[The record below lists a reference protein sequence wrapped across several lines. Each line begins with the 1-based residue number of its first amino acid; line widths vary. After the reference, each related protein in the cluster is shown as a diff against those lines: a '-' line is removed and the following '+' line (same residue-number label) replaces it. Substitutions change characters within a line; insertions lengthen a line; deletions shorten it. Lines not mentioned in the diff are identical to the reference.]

1 MLKTLRK
8 QLFAGALAAL
18 LAVTGAAPSS
28 IHAAAQKAAVSLDD
42 LFPDEVLAKGKGLQ
56 VTRKEVD
63 EAWIAFKA
71 NTAARGQQVPI
82 TEEQAEPQLVD
93 RIIMVKLLLTR
104 ANETDKTR
112 GRERAD
118 KILKDLRNKS
128 NTPENLD
135 RQLKSLG
142 VTSQRFWEQLL
153 ERAICEEVME
163 REVKSGVKIP
173 AADVKKFYDDNPA
186 RFTIPERVK
195 LQHILFALRDARTGG
210 PMNRDQIAAVRT
222 QAETV
227 LLKARAGDDFNHL
240 IQTYSQEPTLKETK
254 GEMTIA
260 RGQTI
265 EEFEAAAFSLPIG
278 KISDIVMSGF
288 GFHILKVIEKM
299 PPEKIEFDKVKENV
313 EEGLVLREVERLMPD
328 FLEKMKKEANVEY
341 FGGLAEKMKKP

>member
-1 MLKTLRK
+1 MLKTLCK
-8 QLFAGALAAL
+8 QHLAGAIAL
-18 LAVTGAAPSS
+18 FLAVSGAVPVSAN
-28 IHAAAQKAAVSLDD
+28 AATQKTLVSLDD
-42 LFPDEVLAKGKGLQ
+42 LFPDEVLVKGKGLQ

-63 EAWIAFKA
+63 EAWIAFRA
-71 NTAARGQQVPI
+71 NTAARGQQVPM
-82 TEEQAEPQLVD
+82 TAEQAEPQLVD
-93 RIIMVKLLLTR
+93 RLIMVKLLLTR
-104 ANETDKTR
+104 ATEADKTR

-118 KILKDLRNKS
+118 KILKDLRTKS

-142 VTSQRFWEQLL
+142 VTPQRFWEQLL

-195 LQHILFALRDARTGG
+195 LQHILFALRDPRTGG
-210 PMNRDQIAAVRT
+210 PMNRDQMAAVRT
-222 QAETV
+222 QAEAV
-227 LLKARAGDDFNHL
+227 LLKARAGDDFNQL
-240 IQTYSQEPTLKETK
+240 IQTHSQEPTLKETK

-288 GFHILKVIEKM
+288 GFHILKVTEKM
-299 PPEKIEFDKVKENV
+299 PPEKVEFDKVKETI

-328 FLEKMKKEANVEY
+328 FLEKMKKEAGVEY
-341 FGGLAEKMKKP
+341 FGSVAEKMKKP